1 MVSPQS
7 HRAGLGL
14 SILAA
19 LILAACSGGPRVSSP
34 MTTTSTQGNP
44 VDTVTAYP
52 PLPRPP
58 AGSPQGC
65 LGLKGAG
72 LTATVANQV
81 RQGVLAISG
90 TAELLMLSTCP
101 GGPVLVGLQPGQ
113 EVLAHRLWSRYG
125 GDVSISVGLTSYDG
139 TPGRSPRCG
148 VVHQPSP
155 LPMGL
160 RVTLDLSSQYVRSG
174 SSFDAKVVVTND
186 ESINF
191 SMDTGQP
198 LQAVIVRPGTR
209 QVVGIY
215 NGGIGGTGFGRRL
228 SPGQSEAIPVIGG
241 TARCDGGIGS
251 ALPPGRYQVIVRVAP
266 ETQPQTPTF
275 LTPPVTIHVT

>member
-198 LQAVIVRPGTR
+198 LQAVIVRPRNPASGGHLQRGDWRNWLWSPTIAWPVR
-209 QVVGIY
+209 GHPRYRWHGALRRWDRVG
-215 NGGIGGTGFGRRL
+215 
-228 SPGQSEAIPVIGG
+228 SSSWQIPSH
-241 TARCDGGIGS
+241 RS
-251 ALPPGRYQVIVRVAP
+251 SRP
-266 ETQPQTPTF
+266 
-275 LTPPVTIHVT
+275 